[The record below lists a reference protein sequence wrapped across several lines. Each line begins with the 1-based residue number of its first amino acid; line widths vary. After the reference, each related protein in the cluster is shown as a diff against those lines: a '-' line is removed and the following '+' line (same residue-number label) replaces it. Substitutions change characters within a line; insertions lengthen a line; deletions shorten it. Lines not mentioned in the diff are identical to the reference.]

1 MDERVD
7 IKRFLQIIK
16 RRAFLIILTAIGVS
30 VLTAFITLF
39 LIKPTYEA
47 TEYIMIGKQ
56 NTKDAY
62 TETQEFSRILASSMD
77 LMKSPIVLDLVK
89 NEMNLNTDLKK
100 LEEQIALQNNKD
112 SQIIN
117 IVVKETDVAY
127 AKQLAHTLAK
137 TSVAEINDLLN
148 IKKVKML
155 NDSEEAVSVKQI
167 GNPYLNII
175 IGMFVGL
182 FIGVGLAMLVEYFDD
197 SIKDIN
203 EVERTFGLSV
213 IGQVKMKQKKERLI
227 LFGKRPVKRL
237 RKGREANV

>member
-1 MDERVD
+1 MDDRMD

-39 LIKPTYEA
+39 LLKPTFEA

-56 NTKDAY
+56 NNKDAY

-77 LMKSPIVLDLVK
+77 LMKSPIVLNRVK
-89 NEMNLNTDLKK
+89 NEMHLKTDLKA
-100 LEEQIALQNNKD
+100 LEEHIALQNNKD

-117 IVVKETDVAY
+117 IVVKDTDVAY

-137 TSVAEINDLLN
+137 TSVTEINDLLN

-182 FIGVGLAMLVEYFDD
+182 FIGIGAAMLVEYLDD
-197 SIKDIN
+197 SIKDPK
-203 EVERTFGLSV
+203 EVEHGFGLPV
-213 IGQVKMKQKKERLI
+213 IGQVKMKKNTEHLI
-227 LFGKRPVKRL
+227 LPEKRL
-237 RKGREANV
+237 LKRQTKRSEANV